1 MGGQG
6 ESKILVLGLGCTEN
20 TNLPIRRRI
29 VVMLML
35 LLLCMVLV
43 YAIVVVKLGDQ
54 GYILAGLVLMVCVVT
69 TLLVPLRLAERRR
82 EQQMPYEQIPQH
94 IFAAGGQQRQG
105 SDYLLGV
112 NLRHLRLILREG
124 DFDAN
129 DYDELLRLDEGTR
142 IQNGLHQSQIDRFPR
157 HVYAEKESKGKKCP
171 VCAICLENL
180 VAGDELRT
188 IPCMH
193 SFHVHCIDKWLK
205 SKPSCPVCMFSVLQ
219 GAQEIPHLQD
229 EKNVSISSV

>member
-1 MGGQG
+1 MLYATIPGALSSLGGTCELTIRSRKDVSQPKGYLDSEGLSLIRGYQTCKTSQDDTRWRCKTAIAWYALSIGLRGCANECDGDTMGGQG

-112 NLRHLRLILREG
+112 SLRHLRLILREG

-129 DYDELLRLDEGTR
+129 
-142 IQNGLHQSQIDRFPR
+142 
-157 HVYAEKESKGKKCP
+157 GKH
-171 VCAICLENL
+171 
-180 VAGDELRT
+180 R
-188 IPCMH
+188 
-193 SFHVHCIDKWLK
+193 
-205 SKPSCPVCMFSVLQ
+205 SV
-219 GAQEIPHLQD
+219 
-229 EKNVSISSV
+229 